1 MATPLYPPISQRL
14 YPTLAIAS
22 ISAGLALSAIFF
34 VYEITKTKHT
44 RKLAQEA
51 VLAGVSSVLLGFG
64 TLFLLLWTGVYV

>member
-14 YPTLAIAS
+14 YPTLAITS

-34 VYEITKTKHT
+34 VYEVTKTKYT